1 MANLVIV
8 ESPAK
13 AKTIQKYL
21 GKGYEVIASMG
32 HIRDLPKSK
41 LGVDVDNDFEPIYVD
56 IKGKEDL
63 IKELKK
69 KAKKSDAVYLATDPD
84 REGEAISWHLAQML
98 GVDMTKEN
106 RVTFNEIT
114 KTGVKYGMEHPRVI
128 DTKLVD
134 AQQARRI
141 LDRIVGYKISPFLW
155 RKVRRGLSAG
165 RVQSVAMR
173 IIMDREEEIRKF
185 QQQEYWSIDAKL
197 AAKGYARK
205 PFPAKLYS
213 VDGKKLELTSI
224 PNEERAREI
233 VAMLDNAEYL
243 VGTVKKGVRRKSPSP
258 PFITST
264 LQQEASRRLGYQ
276 SRRTMKVAQELYE
289 GVELED
295 AGATGLI
302 TYMRTDSLRISDEA
316 AQQAEDYIVGKY
328 GKDYLPSTRRVF
340 KSKKN
345 AQDAHEAIR
354 PSDPALTPDS
364 IKKSLSAEQYKLYK
378 LIWERFIASQM
389 ANALLDTVAV
399 DINAANCVFKA
410 SGFTV
415 RFDGFTVLY
424 EDTKESEEEG
434 SAALPPLE
442 EGALLNLKE
451 LAPNQHFTQPPARY
465 TEASLIKTLEENG
478 IGRPS
483 TYAPTITTILGRNY
497 VEREGK
503 ALKPTALGE
512 VTTKLMEEQFSNI
525 VDVTFTA
532 NMEKGLD
539 EVEEGHASY
548 VDTLRDFY
556 GPFIETLEQA
566 EKNMDGTRIK
576 VPDEE
581 TDVVCELCGRKMVIK
596 TGRFGKFLA
605 CPGFPECRNTKKIVK
620 ETGGI
625 CPVCGGKVL
634 AKKSKN
640 GKGYYGC
647 EHNPQCQFMTW
658 DKPLEEKCPKCGAAL
673 FQKTG
678 RGALIH
684 CLKEGCDYSR
694 PVKKKSAKDD
704 AGE

>member
-1 MANLVIV
+1 
-8 ESPAK
+8 
-13 AKTIQKYL
+13 
-21 GKGYEVIASMG
+21 
-32 HIRDLPKSK
+32 
-41 LGVDVDNDFEPIYVD
+41 
-56 IKGKEDL
+56 
-63 IKELKK
+63 
-69 KAKKSDAVYLATDPD
+69 
-84 REGEAISWHLAQML
+84 ML

-704 AGE
+704 AEE

>member
-1 MANLVIV
+1 MLFR
-8 ESPAK
+8 S
-13 AKTIQKYL
+13 
-21 GKGYEVIASMG
+21 
-32 HIRDLPKSK
+32 LPKSK

-364 IKKSLSAEQYKLYK
+364 IKKSLSA
-378 LIWERFIASQM
+378 
-389 ANALLDTVAV
+389 
-399 DINAANCVFKA
+399 
-410 SGFTV
+410 
-415 RFDGFTVLY
+415 
-424 EDTKESEEEG
+424 
-434 SAALPPLE
+434 
-442 EGALLNLKE
+442 
-451 LAPNQHFTQPPARY
+451 
-465 TEASLIKTLEENG
+465 
-478 IGRPS
+478 
-483 TYAPTITTILGRNY
+483 
-497 VEREGK
+497 
-503 ALKPTALGE
+503 
-512 VTTKLMEEQFSNI
+512 
-525 VDVTFTA
+525 
-532 NMEKGLD
+532 
-539 EVEEGHASY
+539 
-548 VDTLRDFY
+548 
-556 GPFIETLEQA
+556 
-566 EKNMDGTRIK
+566 
-576 VPDEE
+576 
-581 TDVVCELCGRKMVIK
+581 
-596 TGRFGKFLA
+596 
-605 CPGFPECRNTKKIVK
+605 
-620 ETGGI
+620 
-625 CPVCGGKVL
+625 
-634 AKKSKN
+634 
-640 GKGYYGC
+640 
-647 EHNPQCQFMTW
+647 
-658 DKPLEEKCPKCGAAL
+658 
-673 FQKTG
+673 
-678 RGALIH
+678 
-684 CLKEGCDYSR
+684 
-694 PVKKKSAKDD
+694 
-704 AGE
+704 